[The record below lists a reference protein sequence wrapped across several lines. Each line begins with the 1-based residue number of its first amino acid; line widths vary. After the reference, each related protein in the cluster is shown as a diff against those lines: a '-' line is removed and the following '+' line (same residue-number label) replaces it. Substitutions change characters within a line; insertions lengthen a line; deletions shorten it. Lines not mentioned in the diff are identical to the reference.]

1 MAIDTTPSQ
10 VATSALKALPF
21 GNIIGGPLKA
31 CIEAQAMA
39 AKTSWNFIQ
48 EVGLNTDPVT
58 GEKKTV
64 NVSFQFIKDGRVA
77 QLNVPLLTIVPIPYI
92 AIQTIDIAFKAN
104 INASSS
110 SSSVENESTSVDAGA
125 AGHATLNLGLF
136 KLSTDFHANY
146 SSKKDSTATQDSKY
160 SVEYTMDVAVKAG
173 QDSMPA
179 GLAKVLELLGNS
191 LDVCDPS
198 GTLDV
203 NALEFKGKPGE
214 DMMLIATYK
223 NPEGVFEPDKIQIPS
238 LQGTVDGDNKI
249 FHLPVVE
256 DKTTSYT
263 VGISGKDKKV
273 IVKTID
279 TFSDHKNRELARL
292 AREKDDRDRLDKI
305 NKEIETKRA
314 ESDKEREAWNKKA
327 WETSAQE
334 VNELDKADEA
344 KKTED
349 AKKAE
354 EAKKGKKTEDE
365 AKA

>member
-10 VATSALKALPF
+10 VATNALQALPF

-48 EVGLNTDPVT
+48 DVGLNTDPET

-64 NVSFQFIKDGRVA
+64 NVSFQFIKDGRLA
-77 QLNVPLLTIVPIPYI
+77 QLNIPLLTIVPIPYI

-110 SSSVENESTSVDAGA
+110 SSTVENESSSVDAGL
-125 AGHATLNLGLF
+125 AGSTSLNMGIF
-136 KLSTDFHANY
+136 KINADFHANY

-198 GTLDV
+198 GTLEV
-203 NALEFKGKPGE
+203 NALEFKGSPSE
-214 DMMLIATYK
+214 TFMLIATYK
-223 NPEGVFEPDKIQIPS
+223 NREGLFEPEKIQIPG
-238 LQGTVDGDNKI
+238 QTGTVDGNNML
-249 FHLPVVE
+249 FNLPVVE
-256 DKTTSYT
+256 GKTTSYI
-263 VGISGKDKKV
+263 VGVSGIDKKV
-273 IVKTID
+273 IVKTTD
-279 TFSDHKNRELARL
+279 SYTEQ
-292 AREKDDRDRLDKI
+292 RDLSLI
-305 NKEIETKRA
+305 HI
-314 ESDKEREAWNKKA
+314 
-327 WETSAQE
+327 
-334 VNELDKADEA
+334 
-344 KKTED
+344 
-349 AKKAE
+349 
-354 EAKKGKKTEDE
+354 
-365 AKA
+365 

>member
-10 VATSALKALPF
+10 VATNALQALPF

-48 EVGLNTDPVT
+48 DVGLNTDPET

-64 NVSFQFIKDGRVA
+64 NVSFQFIKDGRLA
-77 QLNVPLLTIVPIPYI
+77 QLNIPLLTIVPIPYI

-110 SSSVENESTSVDAGA
+110 SSTVENESSSVDAGL
-125 AGHATLNLGLF
+125 AGSTSLNMGIF
-136 KLSTDFHANY
+136 KINADFHANY

-198 GTLDV
+198 GTLEV
-203 NALEFKGKPGE
+203 NALEFKGSPSE
-214 DMMLIATYK
+214 TFMLIATYK
-223 NPEGVFEPDKIQIPS
+223 NREGLFEPEKIQLPG
-238 LQGTVDGDNKI
+238 QTGTVDGNNML
-249 FHLPVVE
+249 FNLPVVE
-256 DKTTSYT
+256 GKTTSYI
-263 VGISGKDKKV
+263 VGVSGIDKKV
-273 IVKTID
+273 IVKTTD
-279 TFSDHKNRELARL
+279 SYTEQRDRELAR
-292 AREKDDRDRLDKI
+292 I
-305 NKEIETKRA
+305 
-314 ESDKEREAWNKKA
+314 EREENDKKRMTA
-327 WETSAQE
+327 LQASLSERRKTLNEERAKELAASQE
-334 VNELDKADEA
+334 RIRKIEEKQA
-344 KKTED
+344 K
-349 AKKAE
+349 E
-354 EAKKGKKTEDE
+354 ESLKNQGSGK
-365 AKA
+365 

>member
-10 VATSALKALPF
+10 VATSALRALPF

-31 CIEAQAMA
+31 CIKAQAMA
-39 AKTSWNFIQ
+39 ARTSWDFIQ
-48 EVGLNTDPVT
+48 EVGLHTDPQT

-92 AIQTIDIAFKAN
+92 AIHTIDISFKAN
-104 INASSS
+104 ISASSS
-110 SSSVENESTSVDAGA
+110 SSQVESESKAVDVGA
-125 AGHATLNLGLF
+125 AGHATLDLGLF

-179 GLAKVLELLGNS
+179 GLAKILELLGNS

-198 GTLDV
+198 GSLEV

-214 DMMLIATYK
+214 EMVLIATYK
-223 NPEGVFEPDKIQIPS
+223 NSDGIFEPDKIQIPS

-256 DKTTSYT
+256 DRSASYI
-263 VGISGKDKKV
+263 VGVSGKDKKV

-279 TFSDHKNRELARL
+279 TYTDQTNRELARL
-292 AREKDDRDRLDKI
+292 DREKQDRERLDKM
-305 NKEIETKRA
+305 NTAIEEKRT
-314 ESDKEREAWNKKA
+314 ERDKERQEWNKKA
-327 WETSAQE
+327 WETSRE
-334 VNELDKADEA
+334 ELDEMEKADEA
-344 KKTED
+344 KK
-349 AKKAE
+349 AASNI
-354 EAKKGKKTEDE
+354 
-365 AKA
+365 

>member
-10 VATSALKALPF
+10 VATNALQALPF

-48 EVGLNTDPVT
+48 DVGLNTDPET

-64 NVSFQFIKDGRVA
+64 NVSFQFIKDGRLA
-77 QLNVPLLTIVPIPYI
+77 QLNIPLLTIVPIPYI

-110 SSSVENESTSVDAGA
+110 SSTVENESSSVDAGL
-125 AGHATLNLGLF
+125 AGSTSLNMGIF
-136 KLSTDFHANY
+136 KINADFHANY

-198 GTLDV
+198 GTLEV
-203 NALEFKGKPGE
+203 NALEFKGSPSE
-214 DMMLIATYK
+214 TFMLIATYK
-223 NPEGVFEPDKIQIPS
+223 NREGLFEPEKIQIPG
-238 LQGTVDGDNKI
+238 QTGTVDGNNML
-249 FHLPVVE
+249 FNLPVVE
-256 DKTTSYT
+256 GKTTSYI
-263 VGISGKDKKV
+263 VGVSGIDKKV
-273 IVKTID
+273 IVKTTD
-279 TFSDHKNRELARL
+279 SYTEQRDRELAR
-292 AREKDDRDRLDKI
+292 I
-305 NKEIETKRA
+305 
-314 ESDKEREAWNKKA
+314 EREENDKKRMTA
-327 WETSAQE
+327 LQASLSERRKTLNEERAKELAASQE
-334 VNELDKADEA
+334 RIRKIEEKQA
-344 KKTED
+344 K
-349 AKKAE
+349 E
-354 EAKKGKKTEDE
+354 ESLKNQGSGK
-365 AKA
+365 

>member
-10 VATSALKALPF
+10 VATNALAALPF

-48 EVGLNTDPVT
+48 EVGLNTDPKT

-64 NVSFQFIKDGRVA
+64 NVSFQFIKDGRMA

-92 AIQTIDIAFKAN
+92 AIQSIDIAFKAN

-110 SSSVENESTSVDAGA
+110 SSTVENESTSVDAGV
-125 AGHATLNLGLF
+125 AGSTSLNLGLF
-136 KLSTDFHANY
+136 KVNADFHANY

-191 LDVCDPS
+191 LDVSDPS
-198 GTLDV
+198 GTLEV
-203 NALEFKGKPGE
+203 NALEFKGSPSE
-214 DMMLIATYK
+214 EFMLIATYK
-223 NPEGVFEPDKIQIPS
+223 NRDGIFEPGKIQIPG
-238 LQGTVDGDNKI
+238 QTGTVDGDNMV
-249 FHLPVVE
+249 FRLPVAE
-256 DKTTSYT
+256 GKTTSYM
-263 VGISGKDKKV
+263 VGVSGIDKKV

-279 TFSDHKNRELARL
+279 TYTDQKNRELARIEREESDQRRMADMQNAITERRRAMDEQR
-292 AREKDDRDRLDKI
+292 AREL
-305 NKEIETKRA
+305 A
-314 ESDKEREAWNKKA
+314 ESQERVRRMDAA
-327 WETSAQE
+327 
-334 VNELDKADEA
+334 
-344 KKTED
+344 TE
-349 AKKAE
+349 E
-354 EAKKGKKTEDE
+354 EENPEGGQPAGDDN
-365 AKA
+365 

>member
-10 VATSALKALPF
+10 VATSALQALPF

-48 EVGLNTDPVT
+48 EVGLNTDPQT

-92 AIQTIDIAFKAN
+92 AIQTIDINFKAN
-104 INASSS
+104 INASASNS
-110 SSSVENESTSVDAGA
+110 KVENESTSIDAGV
-125 AGHATLNLGLF
+125 AGSASLNLGIF
-136 KLSTDFHANY
+136 KVNADFHANY

-198 GTLDV
+198 GTLEV
-203 NALEFKGKPGE
+203 NTLEFKGAPG
-214 DMMLIATYK
+214 DKAMLIATYK
-223 NPEGVFEPDKIQIPS
+223 NRDGLFEPAKIQVPG
-238 LQGTVDGDNKI
+238 QTGTVDGDNMI
-249 FHLPVVE
+249 FQLPIE
-256 DKTTSYT
+256 EGKTTSYM
-263 VGISGKDKKV
+263 VGVSGISKKV

-279 TFSDHKNRELARL
+279 TYTDQKNRELARIE
-292 AREKDDRDRLDKI
+292 REQK
-305 NKEIETKRA
+305 
-314 ESDKEREAWNKKA
+314 DKERLDSMQKEIADRRQKLDEQHQQELKESQERVRELEKKQ
-327 WETSAQE
+327 AQE
-334 VNELDKADEA
+334 EEEEKA
-344 KKTED
+344 KK
-349 AKKAE
+349 
-354 EAKKGKKTEDE
+354 EAAGNQPK
-365 AKA
+365 

>member
-10 VATSALKALPF
+10 VATNALQALPF

-48 EVGLNTDPVT
+48 DVGLNTDPET

-64 NVSFQFIKDGRVA
+64 NVSFQFIKDGRLA
-77 QLNVPLLTIVPIPYI
+77 QLNIPLLTIVPIPYI

-110 SSSVENESTSVDAGA
+110 SSTVENESSSVDAGL
-125 AGHATLNLGLF
+125 AGSTSLNMGIF
-136 KLSTDFHANY
+136 KINADFHANY

-198 GTLDV
+198 GTLEV
-203 NALEFKGKPGE
+203 NALEFKGSPSE
-214 DMMLIATYK
+214 TFMLIATYK
-223 NPEGVFEPDKIQIPS
+223 NREGLFEPEKIQLPG
-238 LQGTVDGDNKI
+238 QTGTVDGNNML
-249 FHLPVVE
+249 FNLPVVE
-256 DKTTSYT
+256 GKTTSYI
-263 VGISGKDKKV
+263 VGVSGIDKKV
-273 IVKTID
+273 IVKTTD
-279 TFSDHKNRELARL
+279 SYTEQRDRELAR
-292 AREKDDRDRLDKI
+292 I
-305 NKEIETKRA
+305 
-314 ESDKEREAWNKKA
+314 EREENDKKSMA
-327 WETSAQE
+327 ALQASLSERRKTLNEERAKELAASQE
-334 VNELDKADEA
+334 RIRKIEEKQA
-344 KKTED
+344 K
-349 AKKAE
+349 E
-354 EAKKGKKTEDE
+354 ESLKNQGSGK
-365 AKA
+365 

>member
-10 VATSALKALPF
+10 VATSALTSLPF

-48 EVGLNTDPVT
+48 EVGLNTDPET
-58 GEKKTV
+58 GEKKAV

-92 AIQTIDIAFKAN
+92 AIQTIDISFKAN

-110 SSSVENESTSVDAGA
+110 SSSVVNESVSKEGGA
-125 AGHATLNLGLF
+125 AGSASLNLGLF
-136 KLSTDFHANY
+136 KVNTDFHASY

-191 LDVCDPS
+191 LDVCDPA

-203 NALEFKGKPGE
+203 NALEFKGSPGE
-214 DMMLIATYK
+214 TFMLVASYK
-223 NPEGVFEPDKIQIPS
+223 NRDGLFEPNKIQIPG
-238 LQGTVDGDNKI
+238 QTGTVEGDNAI
-249 FHLPVVE
+249 FNLPVVE
-256 DKTTSYT
+256 GKTTSYI
-263 VGISGKDKKV
+263 VGVSGTDKKV
-273 IVKTID
+273 IVKTVD
-279 TFSDHKNRELARL
+279 TYTDQKNRELARL
-292 AREKDDRDRLDKI
+292 
-305 NKEIETKRA
+305 
-314 ESDKEREAWNKKA
+314 EREADDKRRLADLQASLSERRKA
-327 WETSAQE
+327 LDDEHAQE
-334 VNELDKADEA
+334 LAASQERVRQLEEEQAREEQA
-344 KKTED
+344 
-349 AKKAE
+349 KAE
-354 EAKKGKKTEDE
+354 QADASAAGE
-365 AKA
+365 

>member
-1 MAIDTTPSQ
+1 MAIDKSPSQ
-10 VATSALKALPF
+10 VATSALQALPF

-48 EVGLNTDPVT
+48 EVGLNTDPKT

-110 SSSVENESTSVDAGA
+110 SSTVENESTSVDAGL
-125 AGHATLNLGLF
+125 AGSTTLDLGLF
-136 KLSTDFHANY
+136 KVRADFHANY

-198 GTLDV
+198 GTLEV
-203 NALEFKGKPGE
+203 NALEFKGSPSE
-214 DMMLIATYK
+214 TFLLVATYK
-223 NPEGVFEPDKIQIPS
+223 NRDGVFEPNKIQIPGQ
-238 LQGTVDGDNKI
+238 QGTVDGDNMI
-249 FHLPVVE
+249 FHLPVAE
-256 DKTTSYT
+256 GRTTSYI
-263 VGISGKDKKV
+263 VGVSGIDKKV
-273 IVKTID
+273 IVKTVD
-279 TFSDHKNRELARL
+279 TYTDQKNRELARL
-292 AREKDDRDRLDKI
+292 
-305 NKEIETKRA
+305 
-314 ESDKEREAWNKKA
+314 EREQADNRRLA
-327 WETSAQE
+327 EMQSAITERRKTLDAQHAK
-334 VNELDKADEA
+334 EL
-344 KKTED
+344 ED
-349 AKKAE
+349 SQARVREMEQAE
-354 EAKKGKKTEDE
+354 EAEKQKQKPNQGGGTDTPAEKKE
-365 AKA
+365 